1 MNGNGNLEG
10 NLILEYSCFLV
21 YIEDIFEREIQTRDK
36 FIHSIGEVFQ
46 DKLRTT
52 SLFEQFHTTRF
63 TFFSFIILM
72 FYKYL

>member
-36 FIHSIGEVFQ
+36 FVHSIGEIF
-46 DKLRTT
+46 
-52 SLFEQFHTTRF
+52 
-63 TFFSFIILM
+63 
-72 FYKYL
+72 